1 MAADKIVITQASVA
15 NVVSELRAEQEK
27 ISSYKGSLDT
37 ELDNINK
44 AWEGADATKYTQKM
58 KDDYSVLLE
67 AFVESL
73 TSYINFLEKVYGEYE
88 QFDNEYAGKSIEV

>member
-1 MAADKIVITQASVA
+1 MAADKIVITQANVA

-27 ISSYKGSLDT
+27 IGSYKSNLET

-58 KDDYSVLLE
+58 RDDYNVLLE
-67 AFVESL
+67 AFNESL
-73 TSYINFLEKVYGEYE
+73 ASYINFLEKVYGEYE
-88 QFDNEYAGKSIEV
+88 QFDNEYAGKTIEV